1 MEVFGKN
8 NGIFLFVQIWKMS
21 SSTINL
27 LQVCGYGGGHGGG
40 HGGNGGGNNNNGGGG
55 GILGFLGNIFG

>member
-1 MEVFGKN
+1 
-8 NGIFLFVQIWKMS
+8 MS
-21 SSTINL
+21 TKNL

>member
-1 MEVFGKN
+1 
-8 NGIFLFVQIWKMS
+8 MS
-21 SSTINL
+21 SSNINL